1 MIYIVVVIAE
11 GVIKFACDHS
21 DRPADVARHGE
32 LACTLI
38 AWRQIMAK
46 LNLVGQ
52 DPARYDGAGYGNLSA
67 RVGPRGVGRGRR
79 SFLITGTQTS
89 ALPEIGLESLC
100 LVERYHAAG
109 NRVESSGPIRP
120 SSESM
125 THGAI
130 YDLSPA
136 IRFVFHAHA
145 PVIWRRANQ
154 LRLPVTDP
162 AVEYGT
168 PAMAAEVSRLY
179 RSTALAETRCFAMGG
194 HEDGVVSFGRTAA
207 EAGEA
212 MMRVLAGAFEGVCLR
227 R

>member
-1 MIYIVVVIAE
+1 MIAE
-11 GVIKFACDHS
+11 GVIKFSCDHR
-21 DRPADVARHGE
+21 DREADVASHGA

-52 DPARYDGAGYGNLSA
+52 DPERYDGAGYGNLSG
-67 RVGPRGVGRGRR
+67 RIGPRGVGRGRR
-79 SFLITGTQTS
+79 SFLITGSQTS
-89 ALPEIGLESLC
+89 GLVEIGLESFS
-100 LVERYHAAG
+100 LVERYRPG
-109 NRVESSGPIRP
+109 DNRVASAGPIEP

-145 PVIWRRANQ
+145 PVIWRRARQ

-162 AVEYGT
+162 AIEYGT
-168 PAMAAEVSRLY
+168 PEMATEVRRLY
-179 RSTALAETRCFAMGG
+179 RESGLPETRCLAMGG
-194 HEDGVVSFGRTAA
+194 HADGVITFGRTAA
-207 EAGEA
+207 GAGEA
-212 MMRVLAGAFEGVCLR
+212 MMRALARAFEGVCSR